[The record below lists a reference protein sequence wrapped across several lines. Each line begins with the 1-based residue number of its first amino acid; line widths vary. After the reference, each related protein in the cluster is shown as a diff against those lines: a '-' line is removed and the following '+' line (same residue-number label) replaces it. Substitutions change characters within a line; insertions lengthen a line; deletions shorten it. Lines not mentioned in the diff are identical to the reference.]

1 MVKALSASPPADPKN
16 KKRVLVVEDDDAI
29 ATLLQKMLETRYEV
43 QRTRNGN
50 EALALVKG
58 YVPNLVLLDVMMPG
72 LDGYATAQQLRL
84 LPHLKTLPII
94 FLTAKG
100 GAMDVVKGI
109 QSGARFYVTKPFKM
123 DDLLAKVRKALGE

>member
-1 MVKALSASPPADPKN
+1 LSASPPVEQKT

-29 ATLLQKMLETRYEV
+29 ATLLQKMLDPRYEV
-43 QRTRNGN
+43 KRTRNGN
-50 EALALVKG
+50 EALALVKT

-84 LPHLKTLPII
+84 LPNLKTLPII

>member
-1 MVKALSASPPADPKN
+1 MAAPPAADPKN
-16 KKRVLVVEDDDAI
+16 KKRILVAEDDDAI

-50 EALALVKG
+50 EAIALANNW
-58 YVPNLVLLDVMMPG
+58 VPHLILLDVMMPG

-84 LPHLKTLPII
+84 LPNLKTVSII